1 MQQLS
6 TIISRVW
13 MPGKSRGRRAEA
25 LEEQAVGQ
33 LEDVRL
39 VDAVDRLAAAAA
51 RASSKAKRKKRRQ
64 AASVTT
70 LMLCTTP
77 GTISCSMAA

>member
-13 MPGKSRGRRAEA
+13 MPGKSRAVWRKQSRKSPSASLRMFALCTQWMVRRP
-25 LEEQAVGQ
+25 
-33 LEDVRL
+33 R
-39 VDAVDRLAAAAA
+39 A
-51 RASSKAKRKKRRQ
+51 RARSKAKPKTRRQ